1 MRFAGP
7 NALSTRNGRA
17 VVEAANDRDHLGNC
31 EGYLSLNSSRLRR
44 SCAAPESSPCGDRA
58 PYTSRDAQRIEAGN
72 STVCPVIFDCPIGH
86 RCLPWRWGVN
96 GLLISPLKYRG
107 GIAASS
113 RRTAPYRVGI

>member
-44 SCAAPESSPCGDRA
+44 SCAAPESSP
-58 PYTSRDAQRIEAGN
+58 
-72 STVCPVIFDCPIGH
+72 
-86 RCLPWRWGVN
+86 
-96 GLLISPLKYRG
+96 
-107 GIAASS
+107 
-113 RRTAPYRVGI
+113 VGIERPTRHETRNELRPAIRPFVR